1 MSGVRDIRRQ
11 AVSLDETM
19 VSSSP
24 IEGAESLSVFTPI
37 RPGVN
42 LSSWAKEHR
51 TEVEDKLLIDG
62 AVLFRGFELNSP
74 PLFEAAAGALA
85 PKGLHGDY
93 GDLPRETSDGNIFL
107 STPYPDDLQIH
118 FHNESSHLST
128 WPLRI
133 FFNCAIAADEGGATP
148 TLDCRRIYAELDQ
161 SLISEFES
169 KRLTYVRNFAPGI
182 DVAWQSFFGT
192 SDRHEVEQRCQR
204 TNARCEWIGNDGLR
218 IHQDAAAV
226 RDHPIT
232 GERVLFNQVLLH
244 HPAAVPDATRDAL
257 LEIYEPDALP
267 RNVTFGD
274 GTVISDEAISYLIDE
289 YEARSVRFAWEEG
302 DMLMLDNM
310 LVSHARAPFAGQR
323 KILVAMATIVHA

>member
-19 VSSSP
+19 VSSAP
-24 IEGAESLSVFTPI
+24 IDGTETLSVFTPL
-37 RPGVN
+37 RPGVS
-42 LSSWAKEHR
+42 LSSWAEEHR
-51 TEVEDKLLIDG
+51 TEVEDQLLVDG
-62 AVLFRGFELNSP
+62 AVLFRGFELDSP
-74 PLFEAAAGALA
+74 AVFEAAAGALA
-85 PKGLHGDY
+85 PAGLHGDY
-93 GDLPRETSDGNIFL
+93 GDLPREASDGNVFL

-133 FFNCAIAADEGGATP
+133 FFNCAIAAHDGGETP
-148 TLDCRRIYAELDQ
+148 ILDCRRIYSELDR
-161 SLISEFES
+161 SLIDEFES
-169 KRLTYVRNFAPGI
+169 KGLTYIRNFTPGI

-192 SDRHEVEQRCQR
+192 SDRLEVEQRCHR
-204 TNARCEWIGNDGLR
+204 TNARCEWIGDDALR
-218 IHQDAAAV
+218 VHQDAAAV
-226 RDHPIT
+226 RDHPVT

-244 HPAAVPDATRDAL
+244 HPAAVPGATRDAL

-274 GTVISDEAISYLIDE
+274 GTAIADEAINYLVDE
-289 YEARSVRFAWEEG
+289 YEARSVRFTWEVG

-310 LVSHARAPFAGQR
+310 LVSHARAPFVGPR
-323 KILVAMATIVHA
+323 KILVAMATIVNG